1 MFNVEFWQFDYSFPL
16 LRLFYF
22 TIHSKHYMNAK
33 KEALQRALKMCE
45 LQNLPMFVLLALI
58 GPFSGVWSI
67 SNRDTVFKYLLLIG

>member
-1 MFNVEFWQFDYSFPL
+1 
-16 LRLFYF
+16 
-22 TIHSKHYMNAK
+22 MNAK

-67 SNRDTVFKYLLLIG
+67 NNRDTVFKYLLLIG

>member
-1 MFNVEFWQFDYSFPL
+1 
-16 LRLFYF
+16 
-22 TIHSKHYMNAK
+22 MNAK

-58 GPFSGVWSI
+58 GPFSGLWSI